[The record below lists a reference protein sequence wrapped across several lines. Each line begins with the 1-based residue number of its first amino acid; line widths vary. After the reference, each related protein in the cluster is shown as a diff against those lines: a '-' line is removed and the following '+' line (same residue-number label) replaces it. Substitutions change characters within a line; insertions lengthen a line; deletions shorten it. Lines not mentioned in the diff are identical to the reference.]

1 LQEAL
6 PTPFHLEDGQRRDSS
21 LAHEA
26 LREAFANLCVH
37 ADYSEEASLKV
48 DKYPNQIVFSN
59 PGVLLIT
66 RDQFFRGGESVC
78 RNTSL
83 QQMFMMMGAVEKA
96 GSGVDK
102 ILRGWNALHWKT
114 PYPEERFRP
123 NKVELVMPLELLF
136 DPQVL
141 EELKRSLGDSF
152 DTLDEYD
159 RILLI
164 TAFTEGVVNH
174 QVLSKKLPLHRT
186 DITKK
191 LQELCLAGV
200 LIAEGH
206 GRGCVYRLKTLR
218 LQAQEAK
225 VATSEGERLQPQ
237 EVRVATSEQAIPH
250 KLSAQQREQL
260 ILAYCSDVWRTVQDI
275 TSYLG
280 RKKDYLRNK
289 VLPQLTESGKLEMRF
304 PDTPNHP
311 NQQYRTK
318 QSGKE
323 W

>member
-1 LQEAL
+1 
-6 PTPFHLEDGQRRDSS
+6 
-21 LAHEA
+21 
-26 LREAFANLCVH
+26 
-37 ADYSEEASLKV
+37 
-48 DKYPNQIVFSN
+48 
-59 PGVLLIT
+59 
-66 RDQFFRGGESVC
+66 
-78 RNTSL
+78 
-83 QQMFMMMGAVEKA
+83 
-96 GSGVDK
+96 
-102 ILRGWNALHWKT
+102 
-114 PYPEERFRP
+114 
-123 NKVELVMPLELLF
+123 MPLELLF

-191 LQELCLAGV
+191 LQELCLAGM

-225 VATSEGERLQPQ
+225 VATSEEERLQAQ
-237 EVRVATSEQAIPH
+237 EVRVATSEGERLQAQEVKVATLEQAIPP